1 MNPLKCSIGL
11 FARKFLGFLVHHRGI
26 SVDLAKAMTI
36 ATVKRPITVNKLKS
50 FLGRVSYI
58 RSFIPRLAS
67 VTSGLSKL
75 LKKGNDFI
83 WGDEQQNAFQKL

>member
-1 MNPLKCSIGL
+1 MFNW
-11 FARKFLGFLVHHRGI
+11 AVRKKIPWFFGTHRGI
-26 SVDLAKAMTI
+26 SVDLAKATTI
-36 ATVKRPITVNKLKS
+36 ATMKRPITVNELKS

-75 LKKGNDFI
+75 LKRGNAFI
-83 WGDEQQNAFQKL
+83 WGAKQQNAFQKL